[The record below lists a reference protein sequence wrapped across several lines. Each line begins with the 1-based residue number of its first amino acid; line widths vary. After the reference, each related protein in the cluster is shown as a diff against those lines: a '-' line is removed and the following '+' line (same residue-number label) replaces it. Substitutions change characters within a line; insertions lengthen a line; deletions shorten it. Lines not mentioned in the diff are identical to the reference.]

1 MQDLTKPTETPIN
14 DTPFSFGQTDEIE
27 VDLASPWARMGAVVL
42 NWLFGVLTFVPTL
55 AATYFLSSSSKN
67 NIALFIIIPS
77 LLIPLVYGI
86 WQLVQYS
93 RHGQTLGK
101 KIVGIRVIREDGSNP
116 GFVGAVL
123 LREVVY
129 NMIVGII
136 ALVIALPFGFGMSS
150 EQVSAGD
157 NIYNMVSTLP
167 TLICVVML
175 FSARDRRTL
184 QDMLAKTVVI
194 QLPKDH
200 SH

>member
-1 MQDLTKPTETPIN
+1 MQDLTKPTEKTPIN

-42 NWLFGVLTFVPTL
+42 NKLFLVLTFVPAI
-55 AATYFLSSSSKN
+55 AAASLSGSKG
-67 NIALFIIIPS
+67 NIFIIIPS
-77 LLIPLVYGI
+77 LLIPLVYVI
-86 WQLVQYS
+86 WQLIQYS

-129 NMIVGII
+129 SIILTII
-136 ALVIALPFGFGMSS
+136 ALIIILPFGLSTASS
-150 EQVSAGD
+150 SSTETVTANDAILLMD
-157 NIYNMVSTLP
+157 NLV
-167 TLICVVML
+167 CVIMM
-175 FSARDRRTL
+175 FAARDRRTL

-200 SH
+200 SR

>member
-1 MQDLTKPTETPIN
+1 MQDLTKPTEKTPIN

-27 VDLASPWARMGAVVL
+27 VDLASPWARMGAALL
-42 NWLFGVLTFVPTL
+42 NSVFFVLTYIPFLGTL
-55 AATYFLSSSSKN
+55 FTVFGNPDAS
-67 NIALFIIIPS
+67 ALIPLT

-116 GFVGAVL
+116 GFMGVV
-123 LREVVY
+123 LREGVY
-129 NMIVGII
+129 NII
-136 ALVIALPFGFGMSS
+136 LLAITLLIALPLGLTSKN
-150 EQVSAGD
+150 VI
-157 NIYNMVSTLP
+157 NIYDWILMFAS
-167 TLICVVML
+167 LICVVML
-175 FSARDRRTL
+175 FAVPDRRTL

-200 SH
+200 SR